1 MSNQIQWHKR
11 ASYSHCARSWREQ
24 TNPSRRSREQLLRIF
39 RALQTSRVLHIS
51 MNARWRMNQ
60 LLNVYSFKDKYSYLV
75 HYRFDEKR
83 KGTYLR
89 YIFKLQRFWQR
100 VCVYVYVY
108 VYVYINIMREKKRRN
123 YISRQACFASL
134 FRGLIYVY
142 IYMYVHIRFE
152 IGKSRDCT
160 IYVFSDLNTYRA
172 LPCIEHYGLYIYI

>member
-1 MSNQIQWHKR
+1 MAQ
-11 ASYSHCARSWREQ
+11 ACFLFLFARSWREQ

-108 VYVYINIMREKKRRN
+108 VYIYKYYERKKRRN

-152 IGKSRDCT
+152 IGKSRDYYLRFFRSQ
-160 IYVFSDLNTYRA
+160 YVSRSTMYRA
-172 LPCIEHYGLYIYI
+172 LRTIYIYI